1 MVANTCRSIRKVKCD
16 ETKPDC
22 RTCVSTGCSC
32 DGYKP
37 EKETKGKGNGAA
49 PRLLLPASTVLLP
62 VAIARPLS
70 TLSFSTLSDD
80 HVSFQFFTQ
89 HIVPGLKL
97 ISPSHEWITLS
108 LQLSATEPCIYLA
121 IAACAS
127 VASARLSKRHHCF
140 FTPPS
145 PVKEKTNLTQYCKAI
160 AALQK
165 YIKLVASGKGSLEPI
180 LLCCLLLVAYETFQD
195 ECSLAVQH
203 LQFGRRAI
211 KEGAAGHW
219 QFSSKQVAKDIIAA
233 FDWYAAQS
241 CEFQGERITQ
251 KDGPQDLIMPSLADP
266 SMFVSIESA
275 KQALDSLASAA
286 SAWRSDLLALA
297 AQNVATMSLGHLG
310 HQRTA
315 VLDCIIHCASR
326 SLPLSPRHDI
336 IQRQAQLIQTHGIWL
351 RKLAAMPKDQGHI
364 NRRALL
370 RMQIQ
375 LFYSNFILATARDV
389 HAKHIDRFDDQAAVI
404 LDLIEEYLSP
414 CRAKHGPK
422 PSSASGIG
430 HDPYTP
436 FPQMQEYSFSL
447 EYVVVPILFAICLKI
462 RHYEIRNRALHLLR
476 SANRREAGQWSGE
489 LCHYADAII
498 HLEESMTGISAP
510 DSVNPLE
517 VVIEEAVY
525 LKVSLICGRYRTEG
539 DGLLEIV
546 EYKGAGLPPLRLQ
559 KIKASVFPFRVRPK
573 EHVDETISCHLSGR
587 VEQQHRNSIQC
598 LS

>member
-1 MVANTCRSIRKVKCD
+1 
-16 ETKPDC
+16 
-22 RTCVSTGCSC
+22 
-32 DGYKP
+32 
-37 EKETKGKGNGAA
+37 TKGKGNRAA

-80 HVSFQFFTQ
+80 RVSFQFFTQ

-145 PVKEKTNLTQYCKAI
+145 PVKEKRNLRQYCKAT

-165 YIKLVASGKGSLEPI
+165 YIKLVASEKGFLEPI

-195 ECSLAVQH
+195 ECGLAVQH

-219 QFSSKQVAKDIIAA
+219 QFSSEQVAKDITAA
-233 FDWYAAQS
+233 FDWYAAQV
-241 CEFQGERITQ
+241 CEFQGEQMTKMGGR
-251 KDGPQDLIMPSLADP
+251 QDLIMRSLVNS

-275 KQALDSLASAA
+275 KQALDSLSSAA
-286 SAWRSDLLALA
+286 STWRSDLLALV
-297 AQNVATMSLGHLG
+297 AQHVATLEIGD
-310 HQRTA
+310 QRPA
-315 VLDCIIHCASR
+315 VVDCIVHCVSR
-326 SLPLSPRHDI
+326 SLPVSPEHDLL
-336 IQRQAQLIQTHGIWL
+336 QRQAQLKQAHRVWL
-351 RKLAAMPKDQGHI
+351 QALAAMQKDQGHT

-370 RMQIQ
+370 HMRIQ
-375 LFYSNFILATARDV
+375 MFYSQFILATARDT
-389 HAKHIDRFDDQAAVI
+389 HTKQTDRFDDQAAVI
-404 LDLIEEYLSP
+404 LDLIEEYLAP
-414 CRAKHGPK
+414 CRAEHGPK
-422 PSSASGIG
+422 PSSASRIK
-430 HDPYTP
+430 HNPYTP
-436 FPQMQEYSFSL
+436 FPQTQEYSFSL
-447 EYVVVPILFAICLKI
+447 EYVVVPTLFAICLKI
-462 RHYEIRNRALHLLR
+462 RHSEIRNRALHLLR

-489 LCHYADAII
+489 LCQYADAIV
-498 HLEESMTGISAP
+498 HLDGSMTGVSAP
-510 DSVNPLE
+510 DSANPLE
-517 VVIEEAVY
+517 IVIEEAGY
-525 LKVSLICGRYRTEG
+525 LKVSLICGRYRTGG

-559 KIKASVFPFRVRPK
+559 KMKASVFPFRVGPK
-573 EHVDETISCHLSGR
+573 EYVDETISCHLSGR
-587 VEQQHRNSIQC
+587 VEQQHRNGIQC